1 VPDRRDRGGQGAVTD
16 AGPAQLEGALDGGL
30 ARRTLGG
37 RNGSRAAVDY
47 ERRRGQ
53 GFSSGRLEGPA
64 VHDAAILHSPVG
76 DEQDPPA
83 DGGAIQGAPLS
94 KAPVGV
100 RTPDGRTSFS
110 AT

>member
-1 VPDRRDRGGQGAVTD
+1 VPDRRDRCGQSPVTD

-30 ARRTLGG
+30 AWPTLGG

-47 ERRRGQ
+47 ERGRSQ
-53 GFSSGRLEGPA
+53 GFWSGRLEGPA
-64 VHDAAILHSPVG
+64 IHDAAILHSPVG

-83 DGGAIQGAPLS
+83 DRGTIQGAPLG
-94 KAPVGV
+94 KPPVGV
-100 RTPDGRTSFS
+100 RTPDVRTSFS